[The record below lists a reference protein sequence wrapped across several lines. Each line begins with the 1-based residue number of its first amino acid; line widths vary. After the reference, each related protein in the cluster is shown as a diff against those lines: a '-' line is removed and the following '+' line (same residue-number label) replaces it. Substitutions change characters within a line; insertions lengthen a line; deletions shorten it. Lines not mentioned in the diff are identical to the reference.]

1 MKISRTSLRVWV
13 IALVALFLVSVSF
26 FVFTSTVSEPVDI
39 TLSGIE
45 KAKSDDLKHCL
56 LLEKNEAYYVAPGKK
71 IRIEYADL
79 KQELINKTDLLQQAT
94 VNIVC
99 TKETEYKQIVSVLD
113 LMTTQHIQSYQL
125 LKI

>member
-13 IALVALFLVSVSF
+13 IALVALFLVSVSY
-26 FVFTSTVSEPVDI
+26 FVVTSTMPEPVD
-39 TLSGIE
+39 TNLSGIE
-45 KAKSDDLKHCL
+45 KAKREDLKHCL

-71 IRIEYADL
+71 IRIEYANL
-79 KQELINKTDLLQQAT
+79 KQELINKTNLLQQAT
-94 VNIVC
+94 INIVC

-113 LMTTQHIQSYQL
+113 LMTTQQIRSYQL